1 MPPSVAASALFSLVK
16 LPRLSGSNFW
26 LSLIPHSTP
35 SPPRFAPESTSINE
49 PTINPDDVKP
59 SLRSD
64 IRPFPTKAVDF
75 LSPDPTDSRLEIPVR
90 AADAHRAPRKN
101 PVHDVQLRKK
111 RSARIARSDSRSVT
125 GATLAHQPSLAEP
138 STMSF
143 HPQTPQS
150 PSQFSSGTSE
160 PALGVA
166 NSMTATATATTL
178 PTPAHSVSGSA
189 SHHDVAMTDNDS
201 PHKRK
206 RSVDDSGDREQKK
219 VHVEESKLGIEDL
232 HLDVGKKYLLCQ
244 TPHLESL
251 PRISEDLYDMFN
263 LTGLAAEVA
272 REKPNGEK
280 NALRSSYTGH
290 IKRLGIAGHFKV
302 QKVENRG
309 ENDPQEESDFA
320 QILHLGD
327 EDWNNSFVRGREISL
342 GLSQASLSSL
352 GRAVTMAKGSI
363 KKDVWDTSVLGL
375 QSSNGELKQPSSA
388 RPTAPNTPLN
398 VPGAVGRLK
407 AQGASANDPNRPR
420 RNIKKRTY
428 GDSSFEGYG
437 EGYPDDDNAMEGGY
451 STGEGEGSQKRRK
464 KNPGNASPYPSAMR
478 QQSYGPGMVG
488 A

>member
-1 MPPSVAASALFSLVK
+1 
-16 LPRLSGSNFW
+16 
-26 LSLIPHSTP
+26 
-35 SPPRFAPESTSINE
+35 
-49 PTINPDDVKP
+49 
-59 SLRSD
+59 
-64 IRPFPTKAVDF
+64 
-75 LSPDPTDSRLEIPVR
+75 
-90 AADAHRAPRKN
+90 
-101 PVHDVQLRKK
+101 
-111 RSARIARSDSRSVT
+111 
-125 GATLAHQPSLAEP
+125 
-138 STMSF
+138 MSF

-166 NSMTATATATTL
+166 TSMTATATATTL

-189 SHHDVAMTDNDS
+189 SHHDVAMADDS

-251 PRISEDLYDMFN
+251 PRISEDLYEMFN

-342 GLSQASLSSL
+342 GLSQSSLSSL